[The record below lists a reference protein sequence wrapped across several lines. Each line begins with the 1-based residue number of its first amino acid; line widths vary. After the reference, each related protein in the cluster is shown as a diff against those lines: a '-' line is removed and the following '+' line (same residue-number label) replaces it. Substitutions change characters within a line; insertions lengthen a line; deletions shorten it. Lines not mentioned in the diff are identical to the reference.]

1 MLQKVTSNNRLSQS
15 ICSLIHRS
23 LHNHKK
29 MIFVFILICTAH
41 SSQGLIWDW
50 RKLPCDVTLSNS
62 SVVLDCSE
70 RSLKKIPKNLIWNT
84 TELDFANNEIRYL
97 PKDAFWNLTNVT
109 RINLRKNRI
118 EKCLEKDRGIFSRL
132 ANLETLLLDNN
143 KISAIPRDLPPGL
156 QQLSLSSNRIKN
168 IGPSDFERTRK
179 LKVLK
184 LNKNCYHNVSI
195 ELIIHKETF
204 QHLQLTE
211 LELSRNGIQ
220 KIPSALPGSLNTLSL
235 LLNRIERVHASDLN
249 NLTNLTVLDLSGN
262 CPFCFTAPFPCTT
275 CRTKNHALH
284 IHPDAFNELSQL
296 QDLRLSGNSLK
307 TIKSS
312 WFRNLTK
319 LKYLY
324 LSFNS
329 LISEFQSGQF
339 FSVLPQVEV
348 VDFSY
353 NNPYQTFYQRMNLSK
368 GFGSLKS
375 LHTLHIEGYN
385 FHNLCEEDLRPLFG
399 LRNLS
404 VLNLGVNFLQ
414 HINISVFRNF
424 HNLSLIS
431 LIDNR
436 LTLTSPLWRRECR
449 NEILADEDE
458 GDRREDPYIHTNEQF
473 RNYPPFTKAEC
484 LATGPVLDLSRN
496 NIYHIKQTY
505 FTGAENT
512 TCLNL
517 SSNFIASYFNGTEFV
532 HFPKLKYLDL
542 SHNRV
547 YMRSDSALNE
557 LKELEVLDLSHNK
570 HYFEVAGVRS
580 TLTFLENLQ
589 FLKVLNLS
597 WNEINTLTNKTLQ
610 SDSLKELQFQ
620 GNRLDIMWKKGR
632 GFKGLFKSLS
642 NLTHLDISY
651 NKLAEIPDDIFSY
664 FPCTLKYLCMSRNT
678 LADFKWEQLK
688 YLPHLETLDLSMN
701 KLSKVTRNLSKHT
714 NSLRV
719 LDLSHNLIVK
729 LNHSFL
735 KDVKSLM
742 ILNLAF
748 NYLKHLSDA
757 SFQTSSD
764 HSLRLLNLQR
774 NPIHCSC
781 DLLDF
786 ILWLEKSDTVLP
798 YLATDILCDLPESKR
813 GHPMI
818 NLDFKNACINN
829 SIAQILYV
837 LTSSII
843 IVMMSTTIAIHVF
856 YWDISYIYNFW
867 TAKIKS
873 YYLKTTDCTYDA
885 FVMYDTND
893 PMAEEWVLNHLRFEL
908 EDRGKRVR
916 PLCLAERDWTPG
928 TPIMDN
934 LNQSIHRSRKTI
946 FVLTEGFVH
955 SGIFKMAAF
964 LAQQRLLEEGVD
976 VMVLVLLEPV
986 LRQSRILNL
995 RRCLCGHSV
1004 LEWPRNPAAEGWFW
1018 QSLRNAVRF
1027 ESQGGQSKMFTNY
1040 FSGR

>member
-1 MLQKVTSNNRLSQS
+1 
-15 ICSLIHRS
+15 
-23 LHNHKK
+23 

-41 SSQGLIWDW
+41 SSQGLIWAW
-50 RKLPCDVTLSNS
+50 RKLPCDVKLNNS

-70 RSLKKIPKNLIWNT
+70 RSLKRIPKNLIWNT
-84 TELDFANNEIRYL
+84 TELDFANNEIHYL

-109 RINLRKNRI
+109 QINLRKNQI
-118 EKCLEKDRGIFSRL
+118 EKCLDKDKGIFSRL
-132 ANLETLLLDNN
+132 AYLETLLLDHN

-156 QQLSLSSNRIKN
+156 QWLSLNSNRIKK
-168 IGPSDFERTRK
+168 IGPSDFVGTKK
-179 LKVLK
+179 LKVLT
-184 LNKNCYHNVSI
+184 LNKNCYHDARI
-195 ELIIHKETF
+195 ELAIHNETF
-204 QHLQLTE
+204 QHLQLTV
-211 LELSRNGIQ
+211 LELSRNRIQ
-220 KIPSALPGSLNTLSL
+220 KIPSALPRSLQKLSL
-235 LLNRIERVHASDLN
+235 LLNRIEQVHASDLN
-249 NLTNLTVLDLSGN
+249 SLTNLKVLDLSGN

-275 CRTKNHALH
+275 CQTKNNALQ

-296 QDLRLSGNSLK
+296 QDLRLSGNSLQ
-307 TIKSS
+307 TIDSS
-312 WFRNLTK
+312 WFRNLTM

-329 LISEFQSGQF
+329 LISEFESGQF

-353 NNPYQTFYQRMNLSK
+353 NNPSQTFYPRIKLSK
-368 GFGSLKS
+368 GFASLKS
-375 LHTLHIEGYN
+375 LQALHMEGYI
-385 FHNLCEEDLRPLFG
+385 FHNLCEENLRPLFG

-414 HINISVFRNF
+414 QVNLSLFRNF

-436 LTLTSPLWRRECR
+436 LTFTSPIPRQRCRSGILSDDDDGNRRE
-449 NEILADEDE
+449 
-458 GDRREDPYIHTNEQF
+458 GPYIHTNEQF
-473 RNYPPFTKAEC
+473 RNYPPFTKPEC

-496 NIYHIKQTY
+496 NIYHINPIF
-505 FTGAENT
+505 FTGTENI

-517 SSNFIASYFNGTEFV
+517 SSNFIASYFNGTEFP

-557 LKELEVLDLSHNK
+557 LKELEVLDLSHNN
-570 HYFEVAGVRS
+570 HYFEVAGVRN

-597 WNEINTLTNKTLQ
+597 WNEINTLTNKTLR

-620 GNRLDIMWKKGR
+620 ANRLDIMWKKDR

-642 NLTHLDISY
+642 NLTHLDISF
-651 NKLAEIPDDIFSY
+651 NKLSEIPDDIFSY
-664 FPCTLKYLCMSRNT
+664 FPCTLKYLGMSRNT
-678 LADFKWEQLK
+678 LADFEWEQLK
-688 YLPHLETLDLSMN
+688 YLPQLETLDLSKN
-701 KLSKVTRNLSKHT
+701 KLSKVTRKLSKHT

-719 LDLSHNLIVK
+719 LDLSHNLIVTLK
-729 LNHSFL
+729 HSIL

-748 NYLKHLSDA
+748 NHLKHISDT
-757 SFQTSSD
+757 SFQTGND
-764 HSLRLLNLQR
+764 HYLRTLYLQR

-786 ILWLEKSDTVLP
+786 ILWLEKSDTVIP
-798 YLATDILCDLPESKR
+798 RLATDILCDLPESKR
-813 GHPMI
+813 GHPMV

-829 SIAQILYV
+829 SIDQILYV

-843 IVMMSTTIAIHVF
+843 IAMMSSTIAIHVF
-856 YWDISYIYNFW
+856 YWYISYIYNFW
-867 TAKIKS
+867 RAKIKS

-885 FVMYDTND
+885 FVLYDTED
-893 PMAEEWVLNHLRFEL
+893 PMVADWVLNHLRFEL
-908 EDRGKRVR
+908 EDRGRGVR

-934 LNQSIHRSRKTI
+934 LNQSVHRSRKTI

-964 LAQQRLLEEGVD
+964 LAQQKLLEEGVD

-995 RRCLCGHSV
+995 RRCLCGQSV

-1027 ESQGGQSKMFTNY
+1027 ESQGVQSKMFKNY

>member
-1 MLQKVTSNNRLSQS
+1 
-15 ICSLIHRS
+15 
-23 LHNHKK
+23 
-29 MIFVFILICTAH
+29 MIFVFILICIAH
-41 SSQGLIWDW
+41 SSQGLIWAW
-50 RKLPCDVTLSNS
+50 RKLPCNVTFDNH

-70 RSLKKIPKNLIWNT
+70 RYLKRIPKNLIWNT
-84 TELDFANNEIRYL
+84 TELDFAKNEIHYL
-97 PKDAFWNLTNVT
+97 PRDAFWNLTNVT
-109 RINLRKNRI
+109 LINLRKNQI
-118 EKCLEKDRGIFSRL
+118 EKCLEKDLGIFSRL
-132 ANLETLLLDNN
+132 ATLQTLLLDDN
-143 KISAIPRDLPPGL
+143 KISAIPRDLPPRL
-156 QQLSLSSNRIKN
+156 QQLSLNSNRIKK
-168 IGPSDFERTRK
+168 IGPSDFAGTKE

-184 LNKNCYHNVSI
+184 LNRNCYHDVSV
-195 ELIIHKETF
+195 ELTIHNETF

-220 KIPSALPGSLNTLSL
+220 KIPSGLPRSLQKLSL
-235 LLNRIERVHASDLN
+235 LLNRIEQVHDSDLN
-249 NLTNLTVLDLSGN
+249 SLTNLTVLDLSGN
-262 CPFCFTAPFPCTT
+262 CPFCLTAPFPCTT
-275 CRTKNHALH
+275 CQTKNNALQ
-284 IHPDAFNELSQL
+284 IHPDAFNKLSQL
-296 QDLRLSGNSLK
+296 QDLRLSGNSL
-307 TIKSS
+307 ISINPS
-312 WFRNLTK
+312 WFRNLTM

-329 LISEFQSGQF
+329 LISEFYSGNF

-353 NNPYQTFYQRMNLSK
+353 NNPLQTFYPRLQLSK
-368 GFGSLKS
+368 GFSSLKS
-375 LHTLHIEGYN
+375 LQTLHMEGYI
-385 FHNLCEEDLRPLFG
+385 FHSLCEEDLRPLFG

-404 VLNLGVNFLQ
+404 VLNLGVNFLE
-414 HINISVFRNF
+414 HVNLSVFRNF

-436 LTLTSPLWRRECR
+436 LTLTSPIWRQECR
-449 NEILADEDE
+449 SDALSYK
-458 GDRREDPYIHTNEQF
+458 GDRREDPYIHTNEEF

-496 NIYHIKQTY
+496 NIYHIKQIF
-505 FTGAENT
+505 FTGAENI

-517 SSNFIASYFNGTEFV
+517 SSNFIASYFNGTEFA

-542 SHNRV
+542 SRNRV
-547 YMRSDSALNE
+547 YMRSDLALNE

-620 GNRLDIMWKKGR
+620 ANRLDIMWKKGR

-642 NLTHLDISY
+642 NLTHLDIAY
-651 NKLAEIPDDIFSY
+651 NKLSEIPDDIFSY
-664 FPCTLKYLCMSRNT
+664 FPCTLKYLGMSRNT
-678 LADFKWEQLK
+678 LAAFEWEQLK
-688 YLPHLETLDLSMN
+688 YLPQLETLDLSKN
-701 KLSKVTRNLSKHT
+701 KLSKITRKLSKHT

-729 LNHSFL
+729 LNPSFL

-748 NYLKHLSDA
+748 NHLKHISDQ
-757 SFQTSSD
+757 SFQTGSD
-764 HSLRLLNLQR
+764 HYLRMLNLQR
-774 NPIHCSC
+774 NPIRCNC

-798 YLATDILCDLPESKR
+798 RLATDILCDLPESRR
-813 GHPMI
+813 GLPMV
-818 NLDFKNACINN
+818 NLDFQNACINN

-843 IVMMSTTIAIHVF
+843 IAMMSITIAIHVF

-867 TAKIKS
+867 RAKIKS

-885 FVMYDTND
+885 FVMYDTKD

-908 EDRGKRVR
+908 EDRGRRVH

-955 SGIFKMAAF
+955 SGIFKMASF

-986 LRQSRILNL
+986 LRHSRILNL

-1004 LEWPRNPAAEGWFW
+1004 LEWPRNPAAESWFW

-1027 ESQGGQSKMFTNY
+1027 KTQGVQSKMFTNY
-1040 FSGR
+1040 FSG